1 MDWSKSIIR
10 RIGFCRFV
18 TFVLCYFFFSVTLG
32 YLIKNNDAAAE
43 SQIIQ
48 NKETLTLDIV
58 HKFSITLY
66 QLKMKVNFTIN
77 NLEIKRFEKNPFL
90 DGLFR

>member
-1 MDWSKSIIR
+1 MDWSKSIIH
-10 RIGFCRFV
+10 RIGFYRFV
-18 TFVLCYFFFSVTLG
+18 TFVFCYLFFSVTLG
-32 YLIKNNDAAAE
+32 YLIKNNDEATE

-48 NKETLTLDIV
+48 NKETLTPDIV
-58 HKFSITLY
+58 HKFSIILY